1 MWKIRNIIIKS
12 EIFNGLIKM
21 KQELIKVDGMTCNH
35 CVQTITKALKKISGL
50 NSIDVSLDSKEV
62 NVLYNENETN
72 LQEITKKIV
81 EVGFELSKD

>member
-21 KQELIKVDGMTCNH
+21 KQELIKVAGMTCNH

-62 NVLYNENETN
+62 KVLYNENETN